1 MLLLIYIYFFADASA
16 VLMTSKMPLLTSS
29 CNKMQLF
36 LQVTK
41 APISETSL
49 AMFQLLNSGDPGK
62 LNQPF
67 SVSEGVTAVET
78 VAEGAAGK
86 GKGLQWSS

>member
-1 MLLLIYIYFFADASA
+1 MLLLVYIYVFADVNA

-49 AMFQLLNSGDPGK
+49 AMF
-62 LNQPF
+62 
-67 SVSEGVTAVET
+67 
-78 VAEGAAGK
+78 
-86 GKGLQWSS
+86 